1 MAVSGVSSSRS
12 IYGNRNVITGLAS
25 GMDTE
30 SMIENAISAYKN
42 KISALSQKR
51 TKTEWKQDAYRSM
64 ISKMSSFLSKYTSYR
79 SANNLMSTSFFD
91 QAVKTVSKGANKD
104 LVSAVGR
111 ASSDIRIDRVRQL
124 ATAATYQL
132 SGTALDGTT
141 AAFGQ
146 DKVSA
151 SASGTLDLDKEID
164 ISKLNGSLTLAY
176 GGANAQSYLT
186 VNFDE
191 TKTYANADELVAEI
205 NKQLE
210 GQSVSIGTKTYTGK
224 ELLNNVVKAEVGA
237 DGKITFADP
246 KKNGVYVS
254 GATGSVQEQLL
265 GGSEPSTE
273 AGKQIKSLTLADGA
287 LDTEKMSTLEYLS
300 TRGASMEITLD
311 GKTKTIKLPGEDAVK
326 GLTGADRDA
335 AYVKAFQ
342 KSIDDAFGKG
352 KLTVSDANGDGN
364 GIQFQ
369 FDAPKGSTFAIGS
382 TKGEILGFGES
393 DRVTSYLNTGKTLGE
408 LMKGKDFSTFEKA
421 YVLDSKGNKTN
432 KLATDANGKQLY
444 SFKVNGKEVGQFNE
458 DTALS
463 TVFNAMNS
471 NSDSEVKVGYS
482 KLTNELTFTA
492 KDTGAASKIDFGDD
506 KSMAAAL
513 FGKVDTSAAGY
524 SAGQDA
530 IFEASINGTS
540 LGEITRS
547 SNDVEMDGMTIS
559 LKGTFGYQTDEDGN
573 IQYES
578 EQAKDKDGRLLFSF
592 QGVEKAASEN
602 GGKLEF
608 TDEKSGKT
616 VYGAIGADGKLT
628 FTNLAGDQVYAR
640 VDAQNRLRF
649 DADAS
654 QAVEGSA
661 VMNKTAIKDTKAE
674 GVTFETSS
682 DADKI
687 VDVVKQMVEDY
698 NAMAKEIKDAYSTLP
713 AQRSNGAYY
722 EPLTS
727 EDEED
732 MSESAVKNWTEKAK
746 QGILFGDRDLASLY
760 QRLTSAVSMTGEHGA
775 ALREAGITVNYSNGL
790 TTLEFNEDKFR
801 AALNN
806 DPDKVRDAF
815 TSSVESGAKS
825 NGLMQALKQ
834 PLDIYGKTEGGKG
847 VLVEKAGSP
856 LAPSTMYNNTI
867 QKELNNIDSQ
877 IERWQDKMED
887 QIDHYTSQ
895 FSRLEQLI
903 QQMNSQSSYF
913 SQLMAG
919 G

>member
-42 KISALSQKR
+42 KISALTQKR
-51 TKTEWKQDAYRSM
+51 TKTEWKQEAYRSM

-124 ATAATYQL
+124 ASAATYKL
-132 SGTALDGTT
+132 SGTVLDGTT

-151 SASGTLDLDKEID
+151 SAGGTLDLDKEID

-176 GGANAQSYLT
+176 GGSNATSYLT

-224 ELLNNVVKAEVGA
+224 ELLDNVVKAEVGA

-265 GGSEPSTE
+265 GGSKPSTKPE
-273 AGKQIKSLTLADGA
+273 EQIKSLTLASGA

-300 TRGASMEITLD
+300 TRGGSMEITLD

-421 YVLDSKGNKTN
+421 YVLDSKGNKTD

-444 SFKVNGKEVGQFNE
+444 SFKVNGKEIGQFNE
-458 DTALS
+458 DTTLS

-492 KDTGAASKIDFGDD
+492 KDTGAASEIDFGGDG
-506 KSMAAAL
+506 SMAAEL
-513 FGKVDTSAAGY
+513 FGKVDTNSKGY

-530 IFEASINGTS
+530 IFEASVNGTS

-547 SNDVEMDGMTIS
+547 SNDVEMDGMTIT
-559 LKGTFGYQTDEDGN
+559 LKGTFGYKTDEDGN
-573 IQYES
+573 IQYKS
-578 EQAKDKDGRLLFSF
+578 EQATDKNGDLLFSIGDK
-592 QGVEKAASEN
+592 QISAKEAA
-602 GGKLEF
+602 GKLVF
-608 TDEKSGKT
+608 INEKNNQEIFGTLNDDGKVSFQDGSGTT
-616 VYGAIGADGKLT
+616 VYARMDANGKLT
-628 FTNLAGDQVYAR
+628 FTTDESKK
-640 VDAQNRLRF
+640 
-649 DADAS
+649 AD
-654 QAVEGSA
+654 VSA
-661 VMNKTAIKDTKAE
+661 VINKTAIEDTKAE

-727 EDEED
+727 EDEEG
-732 MSESAVKNWTEKAK
+732 MSESAIKNWNEKAK
-746 QGILFGDRDLASLY
+746 EGLLFGDRDLASLY

-867 QKELNNIDSQ
+867 QKELNNIDSE
-877 IERWQDKMED
+877 IERWQDKMEN